1 MLTNE
6 EKEIIIEQ
14 AKLEREKNRQAK
26 LQKRQKQQEYQN
38 ILYRLVN
45 IQFETIVLKLV
56 FYSQYRAQI
65 LRRAHEIER
74 ELEED
79 LDMLE
84 RVKYEADQEKNVSAE
99 KRKVA
104 QQYAQV
110 DFSYTVWSFE
120 T

>member
-1 MLTNE
+1 M
-6 EKEIIIEQ
+6 KKK
-14 AKLEREKNRQAK
+14 KLLSNRQNWK
-26 LQKRQKQQEYQN
+26 EKRIDKQNSKSDKNNKN
-38 ILYRLVN
+38 IK
-45 IQFETIVLKLV
+45 I
-56 FYSQYRAQI
+56 FYIGELILIRNWFQICYPSQYRAQI

-99 KRKVA
+99 KRKIA

-110 DFSYTVWSFE
+110 DISCDKP
-120 T
+120 

>member
-1 MLTNE
+1 M
-6 EKEIIIEQ
+6 KKK
-14 AKLEREKNRQAK
+14 KLLSNRQNWK
-26 LQKRQKQQEYQN
+26 EKRIDKRNSKSDKNNKN
-38 ILYRLVN
+38 IKIFYIGESIFIRN
-45 IQFETIVLKLV
+45 WFEIC
-56 FYSQYRAQI
+56 FHSQYRAQI

-110 DFSYTVWSFE
+110 DILFDKP
-120 T
+120 

>member
-1 MLTNE
+1 MGQVY
-6 EKEIIIEQ
+6 IWH
-14 AKLEREKNRQAK
+14 
-26 LQKRQKQQEYQN
+26 Y
-38 ILYRLVN
+38 
-45 IQFETIVLKLV
+45 FH
-56 FYSQYRAQI
+56 SQYRAQI

-110 DFSYTVWSFE
+110 IFTYGHANK
-120 T
+120 